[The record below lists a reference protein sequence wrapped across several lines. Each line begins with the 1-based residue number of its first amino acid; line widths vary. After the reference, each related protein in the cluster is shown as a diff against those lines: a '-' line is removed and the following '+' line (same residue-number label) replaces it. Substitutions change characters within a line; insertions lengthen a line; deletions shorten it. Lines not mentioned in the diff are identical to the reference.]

1 MNIQLYPSTSGIG
14 YTDVLTYSTAM
25 AGAARA

>member
-25 AGAARA
+25 EGAAQL